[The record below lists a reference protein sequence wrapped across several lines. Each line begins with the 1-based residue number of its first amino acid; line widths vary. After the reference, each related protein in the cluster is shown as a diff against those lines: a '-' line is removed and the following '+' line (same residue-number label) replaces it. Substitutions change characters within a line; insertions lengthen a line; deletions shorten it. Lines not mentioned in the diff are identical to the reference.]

1 MSASAVLAEPA
12 ADLAA
17 MEAAVPA
24 DLDRGERMVPA
35 TGVLIDSA
43 ARDDEQLGHLLGGEQ
58 GLVELDGISGFGD
71 VVETIHAR

>member
-1 MSASAVLAEPA
+1 
-12 ADLAA
+12 
-17 MEAAVPA
+17 
-24 DLDRGERMVPA
+24 MVPA